1 VNDDAQGYHH
11 TITIFFLRAISRFY
25 DQFTA
30 ENCGARATRLLALPL
45 AAPDYPLRFY
55 TKERLFSVE
64 ARRGWVE
71 PDLD

>member
-1 VNDDAQGYHH
+1 MNDDAQGYHH